1 MADLIGSASI
11 RVDMPTAAAVR
22 SIRRMVSQADGPLRQ
37 LQRRINQTSAEL
49 GRLRG
54 TSVAVMVDD
63 QTRAGAAAVRAAV
76 RDLQR
81 LGPIQ
86 ISARLDTDATDIAAT
101 ASALRGLQDAARSTG
116 RTLATLTT
124 RATTAAAALAALGA
138 AARTLRG
145 EMDDVDGAI
154 RRTGDGMTA
163 LRARLGTV
171 TLSATNSSR
180 SLRGLKSTALLLA
193 PALIPIAVQAAPIA
207 AGLTA
212 AGVAVGVFGAAI
224 GGQIAK
230 LSEAADAEKKHKD
243 AVEEHGATSAE
254 AAKAQL
260 AYQRTVQDMP
270 QPTRTAAAALSS
282 LKDTYRQWSDSLA
295 SDTMP
300 VATRSFALFGALFP
314 KLTPVVQ
321 GVSQQLNR
329 FVTIAAG
336 GVQSPGFDRFM
347 KSFAEFSTGAMAK
360 ANDALIRFTRTL
372 NTGKV
377 SGGTSEFMEYVHAN
391 GPLVRDTLS
400 KLAQAL
406 SNILQ
411 AAGNVGP
418 GLLTVVNALA
428 GLVSALP
435 PGVITAMLQLALALK
450 AVRLAAAGAAA
461 ISAGVTAFSAAVT
474 GMQTAAAGASGVLP
488 TLAAAFGSL
497 SRAAKIAVAGTG
509 IGLLVIALS
518 ELSSGSKKAPPD
530 VDKLTTSLKR
540 LGAEGKATGEA
551 AKHFGSDLDGLYG
564 KVRSLTDPSTAD
576 NIQQFVVSLGGL
588 ASWDSTP
595 VKDAKENLNAIDE
608 ALAGLV
614 KNGQADLA
622 AAALKRLTAE
632 YGKGGKDTKE
642 FTSQLDGYK
651 EALADAKFEAQ
662 LTADAMGLFG
672 DQAQKTSATL
682 AEQKASAD
690 GLRQAIQALNDVNR
704 SALGGQIAF
713 EASIDAAAK
722 AAQENAGSLRM
733 VNGVLDT
740 NSPKAQ
746 AAATAL
752 NDLAVKT
759 DEAAAANRESTN
771 SWAGAARIYERGRQQ
786 LIKNAMAMGLTR
798 EEAAQLASQILK
810 TPDKTAMLKADITDW
825 KSKIS
830 EADKQ
835 LKTAKGEK
843 KAKLTADIDNWR
855 VKVAEAERQLLGA
868 KATKQAKLTAD
879 IGVWQAKV
887 KQAETQLKTA
897 KGSKRATLTA
907 SIGDWQSKI
916 AAARSSLANLPSS
929 KTVTVHYRSDGA
941 NFLGPS
947 GRYAE
952 GGLVRYAR
960 GGRIPAFP
968 TGGAVRGPGTGTS
981 DSILARVSNGEFV
994 VNAKDTAKN
1003 LPLLEAINAGQLG
1016 MATGGMAGVGT
1027 AVAAGLAAGMGAAT
1041 RSVEHAAR
1049 AMAAAVVAG
1058 IREELQ
1064 ITSPSKRTAA
1074 LAKDVG
1080 AGFIKGLTGSQAKIK
1095 SVSADLAKDI
1105 WAAFTGRKDNQLVAM
1120 VNRQTGRLLS
1130 LAKQRDS
1137 IAKRLADANKFATD
1151 TASKA
1156 RATGNLAGIVQQDAF
1171 SPAFVRQQMRASLN
1185 DIKTFTA
1192 NVQKLQKQGLNKDL
1206 LRQILE
1212 MGPEQGAQFAKA
1224 LANTDKATIKQY
1236 NSLNTQIGSA
1246 SSKLGKVGADLLYD
1260 SGKKAGAGFLTGLKA
1275 QQKEIE
1281 KLMLSIAK
1289 GMQKALRRALGIK
1302 SPARALI
1309 PDGINTARGIA
1320 VGVVR
1325 GLPEIDSAMRKVA
1338 GRVANG
1344 ARMPAV
1350 ATMPGARGAAPVQG
1364 ATVIHQHSYY
1374 LVNQGAIGS
1383 QHELQ
1388 DWFTK
1393 MLDNTGRTNRVPP
1406 SLVTALRRAA

>member
-1 MADLIGSASI
+1 MTT
-11 RVDMPTAAAVR
+11 PTGGNLGDATITVNA
-22 SIRRMVSQADGPLRQ
+22 
-37 LQRRINQTSAEL
+37 NTSPAL
-49 GRLRG
+49 LALNGLSRDANGRLRDIRG
-54 TSVAVMVDD
+54 RFVNE
-63 QTRAGAAAVRAAV
+63 G
-76 RDLQR
+76 R
-81 LGPIQ
+81 LING
-86 ISARLDTDATDIAAT
+86 
-101 ASALRGLQDAARSTG
+101 
-116 RTLATLTT
+116 TLTT
-124 RATTAAAALAALGA
+124 VTNNTNRFGEAVGG
-138 AARTLRG
+138 LR
-145 EMDDVDGAI
+145 
-154 RRTGDGMTA
+154 
-163 LRARLGTV
+163 
-171 TLSATNSSR
+171 SA
-180 SLRGLKSTALLLA
+180 ALLLS
-193 PALIPIAVQAAPIA
+193 PALIPIAAQAAPIA
-207 AGLTA
+207 AGLGAATVAIGAFAAAA
-212 AGVAVGVFGAAI
+212 AGQVSALSDAA
-224 GGQIAK
+224 
-230 LSEAADAEKKHKD
+230 EAEKKYQD
-243 AVEEHGATSAE
+243 AVDQHGATSQKAAE
-254 AAKAQL
+254 AQA
-260 AYQRTVQDMP
+260 AYARQVQQMP
-270 QPTRTAAAALSS
+270 PATRTAAAALSS
-282 LKDTYRQWSDSLA
+282 MKDQYQDWSDALA
-295 SDTMP
+295 GDTMP
-300 VATRSFALFGALFP
+300 VATKAFQTFGAVFP
-314 KLTPVVQ
+314 KLTPLVK
-321 GVSQQLNR
+321 GTSGELNR

-336 GVQSPGFDRFM
+336 AVASPGFDRLMGKFTE
-347 KSFAEFSTGAMAK
+347 FATGVLER
-360 ANDALIRFTRTL
+360 ANDSLVRFMRTV
-372 NTGKV
+372 NTGKI
-377 SGGTSEFMEYVHAN
+377 SGGLSSFMDYMRAN
-391 GPLVRDTLS
+391 GPLVRDTIS
-400 KLAQAL
+400 KVAEAL
-406 SNILQ
+406 GNILV
-411 AAGNVGP
+411 AAANTGP
-418 GLLTVVNALA
+418 GILTVVNALA
-428 GLVSALP
+428 GLVAAVP
-435 PGVITAMLQLALALK
+435 PGVITALLQLALAIK
-450 AVRLAAAGAAA
+450 AVRLAALAMAAV
-461 ISAGVTAFSAAVT
+461 SAGVGAFTAGIA
-474 GMQTAAAGASGVLP
+474 GMQAAAAGATGVLP
-488 TLAAAFGSL
+488 KLAAAIGTL
-497 SRAAKIAVAGTG
+497 SRATKVAIAGTG

-518 ELSSGSKKAPPD
+518 ELSDGSRSAPPD
-530 VDKLTTSLKR
+530 VDKLTSSLKR

-595 VKDAKENLNAIDE
+595 VKDAKENLNAIDD

-632 YGKGGKDTKE
+632 YGKGGRDTKE
-642 FTSQLDGYK
+642 FTSNLDGYE

-672 DQAQKTSATL
+672 DQALTTSEKL
-682 AEQKASAD
+682 AEQKLSAD

-704 SALGGQIAF
+704 AGLGGMIGF
-713 EASIDAAAK
+713 EAAIDAASK
-722 AAQENAGSLRM
+722 AAAENAG
-733 VNGVLDT
+733 VLSMQGGQLTLNTD
-740 NSPKAQ
+740 KQRAAAQ
-746 AAATAL
+746 ALT
-752 NDLAVKT
+752 DLASKT
-759 DEAAAANRESTN
+759 DEAA
-771 SWAGAARIYERGRQQ
+771 GAARESGQSWGAVNSIYERGRQQ
-786 LIKNAMAMGLTR
+786 LIANATQMGLTR
-798 EEAAQLASQILK
+798 AEAEKLASQILK
-810 TPDKTAMLKADITDW
+810 TPNKTALLKADISEWQT
-825 KSKIS
+825 KIK

-835 LKTAKGEK
+835 LKDAKGEK
-843 KAKLTADIDNWR
+843 KAKLTADIADWR
-855 VKVAEAERQLLGA
+855 VKVAQAERQLLGA

-897 KGSKRATLTA
+897 KGSKKATLTA
-907 SIGDWQSKI
+907 SIADWQSKI

-947 GRYAE
+947 GRYAQ

-960 GGRIPAFP
+960 GGRIPGFP
-968 TGGAVRGPGTGTS
+968 SGGAVRGPGTGTS

-1003 LPLLEAINAGQLG
+1003 LPLLEAINSGQLA
-1016 MATGGMAGVGT
+1016 MASGGMAGAGS
-1027 AVAAGLAAGMGAAT
+1027 AVAAGLVTGMGAGT
-1041 RSVEHAAR
+1041 RGVEQAAR
-1049 AMAAAVVAG
+1049 ELAAAVVSG

-1064 ITSPSKRTAA
+1064 IASPSKKTAA

-1156 RATGNLAGIVQQDAF
+1156 RATGSLASIVQEDAF
-1171 SPAFVRQQMRASLN
+1171 SPRFVKQQMQASLT
-1185 DIKTFTA
+1185 DIKAFTA
-1192 NVQKLQKQGLNKDL
+1192 NVAKLQKKGLNKDL

-1212 MGPEQGAQFAKA
+1212 MGPQQGAAFAKS
-1224 LANTDKATIKQY
+1224 LAGADTATIKQY
-1236 NSLNTQIGSA
+1236 NSLNTQISSA

-1260 SGKKAGAGFLTGLKA
+1260 SGKKAGQGFLTGLKA
-1275 QQKEIE
+1275 QQKDIE

-1309 PDGINTARGIA
+1309 PDGVNTARGIA

-1325 GLPEIDSAMRKVA
+1325 GLPHIDSAMRKMSSRVTSGARLPAVGTMPA
-1338 GRVANG
+1338 GRGTAS
-1344 ARMPAV
+1344 A
-1350 ATMPGARGAAPVQG
+1350 QG